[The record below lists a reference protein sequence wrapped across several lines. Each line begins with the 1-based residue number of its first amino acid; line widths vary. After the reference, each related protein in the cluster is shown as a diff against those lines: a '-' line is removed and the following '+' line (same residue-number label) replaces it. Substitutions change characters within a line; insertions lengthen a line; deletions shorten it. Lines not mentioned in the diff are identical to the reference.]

1 MSLSPRKRFILSAT
15 AGYFVFGCA
24 WIFLSDRL
32 LLSFTDVDAAT
43 RLSTAKGVTFVAI
56 TALLLL
62 LALLV
67 VPSRSQQAGQ
77 ECFDGQLLAGASDN
91 LPRWIPYGFAAVVSL
106 AMLALRMQVAVS
118 FNDRPLLILF
128 MLPVILSSVLGGFGP
143 GALATVI
150 AGAGTAYFCIPPVY
164 QLRIGQPHDLLQ
176 WCMLIGTGLLA
187 SYLSELLHRARRQA
201 ENRRLALQ
209 QSQEEVH
216 QLNAA
221 LEQRIQERTAELT
234 AANGELESFAYAV
247 SHDLRAPLR
256 AMGGFS
262 QALIEDFGETLN
274 GEAKVYLDQ
283 IIAGSKQMNELIDG
297 LLKLSRSTRGQL
309 QREAVNLSGLC
320 TAILDELSREHPE
333 RQVELQIEASL
344 IVRGDPVMLGLVMRN
359 LLANAWKYT
368 AKTQHAVIRLYAKV
382 EDSRRWICLADNGA
396 GFDMAHAG
404 KLFQPFQRLHRQDE
418 FPGIGIGLAT
428 VQRIVNRHGGS
439 IRAEGAV
446 NQGATFFLYLP

>member
-1 MSLSPRKRFILSAT
+1 MSLSPRKRFIFSAT
-15 AGYFVFGCA
+15 TGYFVFGCA

-67 VPSRSQQAGQ
+67 VPGRHQPTRQ
-77 ECFDGQLLAGASDN
+77 ECFDGQLLADASDH
-91 LPRWIPYGFAAVVSL
+91 LPRWIPYGFAALVSL
-106 AMLALRMQVAVS
+106 AMLTLRMQVAVS
-118 FNDRPLLILF
+118 FSERPLLILF
-128 MLPVILSSVLGGFGP
+128 MLPIMLSSVLGGFGP
-143 GALATVI
+143 GLLATAV
-150 AGAGTAYFCIPPVY
+150 AGGGTAYFCIPPAS
-164 QLRIGQPHDLLQ
+164 QFRIDAPHDLLQ
-176 WCMLIGTGLLA
+176 WCMLIGTGLLT
-187 SYLSELLHRARRQA
+187 SYLNELLHRSRRQA

-216 QLNAA
+216 QLNAV
-221 LEQRIQERTAELT
+221 LEQRVEERTAELV
-234 AANGELESFAYAV
+234 AANSEMESFTYAV

-262 QALIEDFGETLN
+262 QALIEDFGATLH

-283 IIAGSKQMNELIDG
+283 IIAGSKQMNGLIDG
-297 LLKLSRSTRGQL
+297 LLVLSRCTRGQL
-309 QREAVNLSGLC
+309 QRETVNISALC
-320 TAILDELSREHPE
+320 TAILSELSREHPE
-333 RQVELQIEASL
+333 RQVEVRIEANL
-344 IVRGDPVMLGLVMRN
+344 IVRGDPVMLELVMRN

-368 AKTQHAVIRLYAKV
+368 AKTGHAVIRLYTKI
-382 EDSRRWICLADNGA
+382 EESRRWLCLADNGA
-396 GFDMAHAG
+396 GFDMAHAS

-428 VQRIVNRHGGS
+428 VQRIVNRHGGT
-439 IRAEGAV
+439 IRAEAAV
-446 NQGATFFLYLP
+446 NQGATFFLFLP